1 MKKYKSHALC
11 VAFLQWCTQTV
22 RSEQR
27 ERNSDCCALRQS
39 RLRQR
44 TVLSHIVHC
53 TDTTCLVRLLCPL
66 RTVSANATRLPLP
79 LLAVSNRYRIRWGA
93 SEKCRDDHGILNGAT
108 PWFSRCDRKQLS
120 LLTSGAPKRIRTAN
134 RQNRNLMRYPVA
146 PWVHI
151 CILSFFA
158 VFVERKRTIGAFSTR
173 ISGSI
178 ETFRLF

>member
-1 MKKYKSHALC
+1 MRYKYRQIEHIIQSHRRIVNNAY
-11 VAFLQWCTQTV
+11 A
-22 RSEQR
+22 RPR
-27 ERNSDCCALRQS
+27 EKN
-39 RLRQR
+39 
-44 TVLSHIVHC
+44 IK
-53 TDTTCLVRLLCPL
+53 
-66 RTVSANATRLPLP
+66 ATRY
-79 LLAVSNRYRIRWGA
+79 AWRFCN
-93 SEKCRDDHGILNGAT
+93 
-108 PWFSRCDRKQLS
+108 
-120 LLTSGAPKRIRTAN
+120 GAPKRIRTAN